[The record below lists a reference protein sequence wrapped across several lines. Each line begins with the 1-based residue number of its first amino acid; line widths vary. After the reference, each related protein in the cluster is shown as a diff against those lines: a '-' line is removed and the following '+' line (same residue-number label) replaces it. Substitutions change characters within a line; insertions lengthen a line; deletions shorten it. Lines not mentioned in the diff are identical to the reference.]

1 MFCLVSSSRRLK
13 KPELSSSALVLDIGF
28 GPRHQDTER
37 CSADAG
43 AEENE
48 EKEKRCVYIKT
59 VVALKGTALTG
70 QNWSYPQDFFMVDGP
85 IVDEYES
92 SVSAG

>member
-1 MFCLVSSSRRLK
+1 MGLPYFEVEPVFCLVSSSRRLK
-13 KPELSSSALVLDIGF
+13 KPELSSSAPVLDIGF

-48 EKEKRCVYIKT
+48 GKEKRCIYKDRRRSE
-59 VVALKGTALTG
+59 GH
-70 QNWSYPQDFFMVDGP
+70 
-85 IVDEYES
+85 
-92 SVSAG
+92 SVNGSELVLPSGLLYGGRADC